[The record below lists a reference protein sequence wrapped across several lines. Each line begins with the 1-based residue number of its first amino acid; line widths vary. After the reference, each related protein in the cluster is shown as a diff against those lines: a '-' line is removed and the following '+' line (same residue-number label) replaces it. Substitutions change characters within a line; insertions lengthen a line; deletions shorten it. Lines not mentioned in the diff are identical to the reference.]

1 MTALRDEFAITHDKG
16 GFTYVSWSQV
26 ADRLDESGESWSFQ
40 IVTLGPDWC
49 HGRLTIGLRD
59 FDNIGYAENA
69 DAEWK
74 KEPYKDAVSD
84 AFKRCAALA
93 GVARYLYDKDSPSGT
108 GRAGVPSSSA
118 RPAAVTRPVVLRD
131 EMGRPPP
138 VVEDDP
144 YADLPPPWEASDFK
158 PSANPHEDVCPDH
171 NVPWTLKEAGTSKAG
186 KPYDAFWKCD
196 AKTDG
201 EFCRNK
207 PSKQWQA
214 RHEA

>member
-1 MTALRDEFAITHDKG
+1 MTALRDEFAVTHDKG

-26 ADRLDESGESWSFQ
+26 ADRLDEAGGPWSFA
-40 IVTLGPDWC
+40 VMALGPDWC
-49 HGRLTIGLRD
+49 HGRLTIGDRHYE
-59 FDNIGYAENA
+59 NIGYAENA
-69 DAEWK
+69 EAEWK

-93 GVARYLYDKDSPSGT
+93 GVARYLYDKDSPAST
-108 GRAGVPSSSA
+108 GRAAPPPA
-118 RPAAVTRPVVLRD
+118 RPVAPPKPTVV
-131 EMGRPPP
+131 P
-138 VVEDDP
+138 DDP

-171 NVPWTLKEAGTSKAG
+171 NIPWTLKPAGTSKAG

-207 PSKQWQA
+207 PSKAWQA

>member
-1 MTALRDEFAITHDKG
+1 MTALRDEFEVTHDKG

-26 ADRLDESGESWSFQ
+26 ADRLDEVGESWSFN
-40 IVTLGPDWC
+40 VMALGPDWC
-49 HGRLTIGLRD
+49 HGRLTLGMRE

-108 GRAGVPSSSA
+108 GRATPPPA
-118 RPAAVTRPVVLRD
+118 RPAAAPRPTIV
-131 EMGRPPP
+131 
-138 VVEDDP
+138 DDP

-158 PSANPHEDVCPDH
+158 PSANPHEDTCPDH
-171 NVPWTLKEAGTSKAG
+171 ELAWVLKPGGVSKTTN
-186 KPYDAFWKCD
+186 KPYDPFWACPS
-196 AKTDG
+196 TDRP
-201 EFCRNK
+201 FCKNK
-207 PSKQWQA
+207 PSKAWQA